1 MTQQCLVKNLKE
13 TKKLA
18 TKFAK
23 TLVGGTKILLNGDLG
38 AGKTTFT
45 RFLAQAL
52 GVKDEVTSPT
62 FTIMKEYQGKRY
74 KLLHFDM
81 YRLSGGG
88 EANEFGFEDYL
99 FNVDYNSIIV
109 IEWSERVKD
118 MLKGDFV
125 TINIERID
133 ENKRKFTIIKD

>member
-1 MTQQCLVKNLKE
+1 MTQQCIVKNINQ

-18 TKFAK
+18 KKFAK

-62 FTIMKEYQGKRY
+62 FTIMKSYKGKRY
-74 KLLHFDM
+74 TLYHFDM
-81 YRLSGGG
+81 YRLSGGD
-88 EANEFGFEDYL
+88 EANEFGFEDYIY
-99 FNVDYNSIIV
+99 NVDYNSIVV

-118 MLKGDFV
+118 MLKGDFI

-133 ENKRKFTIIKD
+133 ETKRKFTITR

>member
-1 MTQQCLVKNLKE
+1 MKQQCIVKNIKQ

-18 TKFAK
+18 SKFAK
-23 TLVGGTKILLNGDLG
+23 TLVGGDKILLNGDLG

-62 FTIMKEYQGKRY
+62 FTIMKEYQGKKY

-81 YRLSGGG
+81 YRLDGGQ
-88 EANEFGFEDYL
+88 EANEFGFEDYIL
-99 FNVDYNSIIV
+99 KTDFNSIIV

-118 MLKGDFV
+118 MLTGEYIV
-125 TINIERID
+125 INIERID
-133 ENKRKFTIIKD
+133 ENKRMFTINRG

>member
-1 MTQQCLVKNLKE
+1 MTQQCIVKNLKQ
-13 TKKLA
+13 TKRLA
-18 TKFAK
+18 GKFAK
-23 TLVGGTKILLNGDLG
+23 TLVGGDKILLNGDLG

-62 FTIMKEYQGKRY
+62 FTIMKEYQGKKF

-81 YRLSGGG
+81 YRLEGGQ
-88 EANEFGFEDYL
+88 EANEFGFEDYIL
-99 FNVDYNSIIV
+99 KTDYNSIIV

-118 MLKGDFV
+118 MLSGDY
-125 TINIERID
+125 IIIDIQRID
-133 ENKRKFTIIKD
+133 ENKRKFSISRG

>member
-1 MTQQCLVKNLKE
+1 MKQQCIVKNIKQ

-18 TKFAK
+18 SKFAK
-23 TLVGGTKILLNGDLG
+23 TLVGGDKILLNGDLG

-62 FTIMKEYQGKRY
+62 FTIMKEYQGKKYR
-74 KLLHFDM
+74 LLHFDM
-81 YRLSGGG
+81 YRLDGGQ
-88 EANEFGFEDYL
+88 EANEFGFEDYIL
-99 FNVDYNSIIV
+99 KTDFNSIIV

-118 MLKGDFV
+118 MLTGEYIV
-125 TINIERID
+125 INIERID
-133 ENKRKFTIIKD
+133 EDKRMFTINRG

>member
-1 MTQQCLVKNLKE
+1 MKQQCIVKNIKQ

-18 TKFAK
+18 SKFAK
-23 TLVGGTKILLNGDLG
+23 TLVGGDKILLNGDLG

-62 FTIMKEYQGKRY
+62 FTIMKEYQGKKYR
-74 KLLHFDM
+74 LLHFDM
-81 YRLSGGG
+81 YRLDGGQ
-88 EANEFGFEDYL
+88 EANEFGFEDYIL
-99 FNVDYNSIIV
+99 KTDFNSIIV

-118 MLKGDFV
+118 MLTGEYIV
-125 TINIERID
+125 INIERID
-133 ENKRKFTIIKD
+133 ENKRMFTINRG

>member
-1 MTQQCLVKNLKE
+1 MIQQCIVRNEKE

-18 TKFAK
+18 KKFAK

-45 RFLAQAL
+45 RYLAQAL
-52 GVKDEVTSPT
+52 GVKDVVTSPT

-81 YRLSGGG
+81 YRLSGAD
-88 EANEFGFEDYL
+88 EANAFGFEDYL
-99 FNVDYNSIIV
+99 YNVDYNTIIV
-109 IEWSERVKD
+109 IEWSQRVEE
-118 MLKGDFV
+118 MLTGEYI

-133 ENKRKFTIIKD
+133 DEKRKFIIER